1 MYSVGEPSINRRI
14 LAVSSRTEVKEL
26 RRMACRVMMPK
37 FSAMF
42 SQNPDVGA
50 KCRVMPG
57 SPLAVP

>member
-42 SQNPDVGA
+42 SQNPDVGV
-50 KCRVMPG
+50 KCR
-57 SPLAVP
+57 